1 MNLSGFVHAQRAS
14 FLSFSLWEVE
24 VVDKNIVRSGSLSS
38 LQHAQQAFVS
48 AARILWWIKAHL
60 PLLWSVKGTWRLA
73 DWTYNGRYLLFH
85 DCQKKSLWGFCPHF
99 TQMPLQTSSH
109 QTHLKVHL
117 LACSDP
123 FTWKHM
129 VFIRE
134 WSPLRYETCDGWKL
148 QEEVDLVLRLFC
160 QTYFQPVVCFLPF
173 GFAEIDLQTQS
184 HYSLLCRAAECR
196 MNRGYCM

>member
-85 DCQKKSLWGFCPHF
+85 DSQKKSLWEFCPHF

-123 FTWKHM
+123 FTWSTWSSSENEVRSVMKHVM
-129 VFIRE
+129 VESSRRKWTLCWGCFVKLFFNLLFIFFH
-134 WSPLRYETCDGWKL
+134 L
-148 QEEVDLVLRLFC
+148 
-160 QTYFQPVVCFLPF
+160 
-173 GFAEIDLQTQS
+173 DLQK
-184 HYSLLCRAAECR
+184 
-196 MNRGYCM
+196 